1 MQSFSYFQNQKQK
14 MIKKHL
20 QDRGI
25 NDNHI
30 LKAFLQVPREKF
42 LSSKTQIFA
51 YKDRPVPIGYGQTIS
66 QPYVVALSCQLLNLK
81 GTEKVLD
88 IGTGS
93 GYQAAILSLLCR
105 KVITIEIIP
114 QLAHRAQTT
123 LRKLGYSNI
132 KVIIKNGRKGYPPQ
146 APYDAVNCAA
156 SSDNIPTAWKQ
167 QLVEGGRI
175 VMPHIS
181 KKSQKLIQLTKKNN
195 QFVQTSWGE
204 VRYVPLMK
212 TYYL

>member
-1 MQSFSYFQNQKQK
+1 

>member
-1 MQSFSYFQNQKQK
+1 MQSFFSLQSQKQK

-20 QDRGI
+20 QDKGI
-25 NDNHI
+25 NDNRI
-30 LKAFLQVPREKF
+30 LKAFLRVPREKF
-42 LSSKTQIFA
+42 LSGETHLA
-51 YKDRPVPIGYGQTIS
+51 YKNRPVPIGYGQTIS

-132 KVIIKNGRKGYPPQ
+132 KVVIGNGRKGYLPQ
-146 APYDAVNCAA
+146 APYDAINCAA
-156 SSDNIPTAWKQ
+156 CSDNIPITWKQ

-181 KKSQKLIQLTKKNN
+181 KTGQKLIQLIKKNN

-212 TYYL
+212 TYAV